1 MAVAGNIVI
10 ELKLDDKGMIL
21 GVSQA
26 GGALRQ
32 FQSVAN
38 ETAQSVKRLEAHHNA
53 LGARF
58 RHMVTTLGAL
68 RFALMDVNDV
78 FLKLPVAILKSAGE
92 LERMQFLMR
101 GLSKELTEVGKQA
114 EGAKSFKYVVDMA
127 KTAPFSISALAD
139 SFVKLKSAGI
149 DPTDGSMKALVD
161 SVARFG
167 GTSDTMKRASV
178 AIQQMTGKGVVSMEE
193 LRQQLGEAVP
203 TAMQNMADGMGISM
217 ARLAAIVK
225 TGTLQAGPALGRMF
239 VMMQIESEGA
249 ALAMMK
255 TWEGTLARLK
265 TDFSLAAQDIADAG
279 FMDAA
284 KGAVGKLG
292 QVVQS
297 EGFKTLSVEAGQ
309 SLGHVVDSLVKVVES
324 AVKFKNEIGNAIQAF
339 VAYKLVFSGAVP
351 LAAALNASWE
361 NLTKTKG
368 GYIAAVKAAAVGDR
382 AAAFESAAASKAMSL
397 AEEARIKG
405 VLDGHRI
412 ELASARVK
420 TNAILSSDAELLA
433 KQKALR
439 AADAVAPAKAEV
451 FYAQQKNAQLLAAE
465 VALRAE
471 LKALRA
477 TDLADMARFAVAKD
491 AIERKLILNS
501 QLQAQAAAQLTAAE
515 ANLTRQAEVLAVAEA
530 GVAKQLAAN
539 SVLMKEQAAAA
550 LAASAAVTTQTQA
563 LATQAVVTAEATLAT
578 QANTAKTGLMA
589 AAAWGAAAAQKALG
603 GAMMLLGGPVGLAI
617 IAIGSLIYF
626 YRSVANAAEESAD
639 RQIRAAQGIA
649 DAASLDDAIS
659 YKKRKTLALSVAK
672 DRAERFTGE
681 EKVKAQ
687 AELLNVQGE
696 LVAAEKVVLDSQI
709 AIQTSKAREK
719 LKVYDYAMEQEIN
732 KIRGN
737 AKLKVSEI
745 EAAER
750 VALDAAV
757 KSGKV
762 KPGSTEF
769 DDLKFGFSKQKAA
782 VQVAGMKE
790 QAAALLREEQK
801 AVDAARLLRAT
812 AGRAIDADAQTQ
824 LAIKRGNDREQLE
837 AEIKANEDRMNVA
850 PTYKPEKGSK
860 GGKKHKEPSTGPSP
874 EQIKDAHVLV
884 GLTEKI
890 RAERAALVEEIAGLE
905 SETNVANR
913 IAIKLAKFEQQLKD
927 NKFDRRIGK
936 GKHERVV
943 KPSIEE
949 QYDYANETV
958 QLEMDKKRAEALKS
972 ATTHLRQIQ
981 PQYEDALAAFMNP
994 ERDAKKGSSENSLD
1008 KLIANMKAL
1017 GHSGFEIAS
1026 AFNKAGSSL
1035 GEMRAKA
1042 VAIDSADRF
1051 KKVVAET
1058 KTMNESLVADGRLS
1072 AQKRAEAEDARHA
1085 SELQN
1090 IIDKIKATGDVATA
1104 EKMQV
1109 AASENNAARMAATQ
1123 QKFMSPM
1130 QKMAVEWNNTTRNM
1144 EDATAKWGQ
1153 SVVDTITDS
1162 TKTGGDKWRF
1172 LADMILRDFA
1182 KISLQKA
1189 LSGTITDT
1197 VGAAGGFGAK
1207 LLGGPTDKTAAGKD
1221 GATNSLFSG
1230 VSDVFKS
1237 LTTAGKGLWDSFTG
1251 TKTAVSDLA
1260 TNGIAKMAVSA
1271 ATSATEEVTKTA
1283 TMITATTS
1291 LTAFTL
1297 AVQAATAAAAAS
1309 AVSSGAETG
1318 GGVFGAIAG
1327 IMTAANGG
1335 ILGEFGSVPLRK
1347 YARGGIARSP
1357 QLALYGEAGPEAY
1370 VPLPDGRSIP
1380 VTMSGAAGQQGV
1392 GNVTIQINVD
1402 ASGGDNKDDKQQGDM
1417 NSMWGQVAQKV
1428 RGVVVAEIST
1438 QQRPGGLLYR

>member
-32 FQSVAN
+32 FQSIAN

-53 LGARF
+53 LGTKF
-58 RHMVTTLGAL
+58 RHLVTTLGAL

-114 EGAKSFKYVVDMA
+114 EGAKNFKYVVDMA
-127 KTAPFSISALAD
+127 KAAPFSISALAD

-149 DPTDGSMKALVD
+149 DPADGSMKALVD

-167 GTSDTMKRASV
+167 GTSDTMKRASI

-203 TAMQNMADGMGISM
+203 TAMQNMADGMGVSM

-265 TDFSLAAQDIADAG
+265 TDFSLAAKDIADAG

-284 KGAVGKLG
+284 KSAVGKLG

-297 EGFKTLSVEAGQ
+297 EGFKTLSAEAGQ
-309 SLGHVVDSLVKVVES
+309 SLGHVVDSLVQVVES

-351 LAAALNASWE
+351 IAAALNASWE

-368 GYIAAVKAAAVGDR
+368 SYMAAVKAAAVGDR
-382 AAAFESAAASKAMSL
+382 AAAFESATASRAMSL

-439 AADAVAPAKAEV
+439 AADAVAPVKAEV

-477 TDLADMARFAVAKD
+477 TDLADLARFAVAKD

-501 QLQAQAAAQLTAAE
+501 QQQAQAAAQLAAAE
-515 ANLTRQAEVLAVAEA
+515 ANLTRQTEVLAVAEA
-530 GVAKQLAAN
+530 DVARQLAAN
-539 SVLMKEQAAAA
+539 SLLMKEQAAAA
-550 LAASAAVTTQTQA
+550 LAASAAVTTQTEA
-563 LATQAVVTAEATLAT
+563 LAAQTVITAEATLAT
-578 QANTAKTGLMA
+578 QVNTAKTGLMA

-603 GAMMLLGGPVGLAI
+603 GAMALLGGPVGLAI

-626 YRSVANAAEESAD
+626 YKSAAKAAEESAD

-659 YKKRKTLALSVAK
+659 YKKRKTMALAIAK
-672 DRAERFTGE
+672 DRAERSTGE

-687 AELLNVQGE
+687 AELLKAQGE
-696 LVAAEKVVLDSQI
+696 LVAAEKVVLDSQL
-709 AIQTSKAREK
+709 AIQTSAAREK

-737 AKLKVSEI
+737 TKLKVSEI
-745 EAAER
+745 EAAGKA
-750 VALDAAV
+750 ALDAAV

-762 KPGSTEF
+762 KSDSPEF

-782 VQVAGMKE
+782 AQLAGMKE
-790 QAAALLREEQK
+790 QAAALLREETK
-801 AVDAARLLRAT
+801 AIETARLLRAT
-812 AGRAIDADAQTQ
+812 AGKEIDADAQLQ

-837 AEIKANEDRMNVA
+837 AEIRANEDRMKVV
-850 PTYKPEKGSK
+850 PGHKPEKSK

-890 RAERAALVEEIAGLE
+890 RAERAALMEEIAGLE
-905 SETNVANR
+905 SETNVASR

-927 NKFDRRIGK
+927 GKFDRRIGK
-936 GKHERVV
+936 GKHERIV

-949 QYDYANETV
+949 QNDYANETA
-958 QLEMDKKRAEALKS
+958 QFEMDKKRAEALKS

-981 PQYEDALAAFMNP
+981 PEYEDAMAAFMNP
-994 ERDAKKGSSENSLD
+994 ERDASKGSSEKSLD
-1008 KLIANMKAL
+1008 KLVANMKAL
-1017 GHSGFEIAS
+1017 GHSGFEVAS
-1026 AFNKAGSSL
+1026 AFNRAGSSL
-1035 GEMRAKA
+1035 GEVRAKA
-1042 VAIDSADRF
+1042 VAIDSADAF

-1058 KTMNESLVADGRLS
+1058 KALNESLVEDSRLS
-1072 AQKRAEAEDARHA
+1072 AQKRAEVEDARRA
-1085 SELQN
+1085 TELQN
-1090 IIDKIKATGDVATA
+1090 IIDRVKAAGDVAAA
-1104 EKMQV
+1104 ERMQT
-1109 AASENNAARMAATQ
+1109 AASENNAARIAATQ
-1123 QKFMSPM
+1123 EKFRSPM
-1130 QKMAVEWNNTTRNM
+1130 QKLASEWNNTTRDM
-1144 EDATAKWGQ
+1144 EAATARWGQ
-1153 SVVDTITDS
+1153 GVIDTIMDT
-1162 TKTGGDKWRF
+1162 TKTGEQKWRF
-1172 LADMILRDFA
+1172 MVASMLMDFA
-1182 KISLQKA
+1182 KLAAQKA
-1189 LSGTITDT
+1189 LGGIVSDT
-1197 VGAAGGFGAK
+1197 VGGIGGFGAK
-1207 LLGGPTDKTAAGKD
+1207 LLGGAPDAGAEAEK
-1221 GATNSLFSG
+1221 GGQASSLFG
-1230 VSDVFKS
+1230 GADTFKN
-1237 LTTAGKGLWDSFTG
+1237 LTTAGKDLRDSFTG
-1251 TKTAVSDLA
+1251 TKNAASDLA
-1260 TNGIAKMAVSA
+1260 TDGIAKMAVSA
-1271 ATSATEEVTKTA
+1271 VTSATEETAKTA
-1283 TMITATTS
+1283 AAITATTA
-1291 LTAFTL
+1291 LAAFTV
-1297 AVQAATAAAAAS
+1297 AVDAATMAAAS
-1309 AVSSGAETG
+1309 SAASSGTETG
-1318 GGVFGAIAG
+1318 GNIVSTAASFFA
-1327 IMTAANGG
+1327 AANGG

-1380 VTMSGAAGQQGV
+1380 VTMSTPAQAQGV

-1402 ASGGDNKDDKQQGDM
+1402 ASGGDAKDDKQQGDM
-1417 NSMWGQVAQKV
+1417 NSAWGQVAQKV
-1428 RGVVVAEIST
+1428 RGIVVTEIST